1 SGQDLSVTAKKCN
14 VELLSVSAANTGDIF
29 TIDAADAGLLYLRK
43 ETYFNMVGSPFDKV
57 KVPTNCCD
65 NPMGRVFFPFE
76 VIGWTDTYGNSCD
89 DSNHSMQ
96 FQSNDSEKDHSV
108 EDGDGSMLSQ
118 YPNPADNYSTF
129 EFLLPKAQKADVSIW
144 NIRGQLVETIF
155 SGVVEAST
163 VNRVEYDLSE
173 LQSGIYFVHLT
184 TSSGVLKKKFVI
196 LK

>member
-1 SGQDLSVTAKKCN
+1 
-14 VELLSVSAANTGDIF
+14 
-29 TIDAADAGLLYLRK
+29 
-43 ETYFNMVGSPFDKV
+43 M
-57 KVPTNCCD
+57 
-65 NPMGRVFFPFE
+65 
-76 VIGWTDTYGNSCD
+76 IGWTDTYGNSCD

-96 FQSNDSEKDHSV
+96 FQSNGSEKDLSV

-129 EFLLPKAQKADVSIW
+129 EFLLPQAQKADVSIW

-163 VNRVEYDLSE
+163 INRVEYDLSE